1 MVHLILFGAELQRQN
16 VLKFGNFPFSIFRDR
31 SGQTRSGQTK
41 TGVGRCED
49 DPCPNLDRKMFTL
62 YDNVFI

>member
-16 VLKFGNFPFSIFRDR
+16 VLKFGNIPFSTFRDR
-31 SGQTRSGQTK
+31 LGQTRSGQTK

-49 DPCPNLDRKMFTL
+49 DPGANLDRKMFIL